1 IIVDSL
7 KSESGISIIE
17 INNDDEKSRRF
28 GDNDIKVAIEI
39 PENYEELL
47 ISRENIKITLTSIN
61 GESIKELVYG
71 IIKPEIL
78 NLSNISEVS
87 NGNKEIYK
95 EALDNYSNNS
105 IISIGKKSLNDLYSD
120 YNYGQFFVGFL
131 IIFMLQRGLSGA
143 KHVYEEKDENVYSRI
158 FMAPVSAWQYYL
170 GDALS
175 TYIVIL
181 IQAFIGVV
189 AINYFNIQIGVGSV
203 ILFIILSLIGLVSV
217 GISICG
223 RAFVEDI
230 SGFSNLFNFINMI
243 LIMLGGCAVPIEMMP
258 ASIEKISYFT
268 PTRWAMQ
275 SIIDIQQGKNFS
287 EIYVNLGILILFAI
301 AFFVIGA
308 YKTSRDEKKF
318 TTN

>member
-1 IIVDSL
+1 MD
-7 KSESGISIIE
+7 KDE
-17 INNDDEKSRRF
+17 IDKKF
-28 GDNDIKVAIEI
+28 ATNDIKVAIEI
-39 PENYEELL
+39 PESYEESL
-47 ISRENIKITLTSIN
+47 INRDNAQITVTSIN
-61 GESIKELVYG
+61 GESIKALVEG
-71 IIKPEIL
+71 LINPEIL
-78 NLSNISEVS
+78 NLSNISEVC
-87 NGNKEIYK
+87 NGNTEMYK
-95 EALDNYSNNS
+95 DALDNYSNNS
-105 IISIGKKSLNDLYSD
+105 IISIGKKCLNDLYSD

-143 KHVYEEKDENVYSRI
+143 KHVYEEKEENVYSRI

-181 IQAFIGVV
+181 MQALIGVI
-189 AINYFNIQIGVGSV
+189 AINYFNIQIGIGSV
-203 ILFIILSLIGLVSV
+203 MLFIILSLIGLVSV
-217 GISICG
+217 GISVCG
-223 RAFVEDI
+223 RAFVEDR

-258 ASIEKISYFT
+258 SSIEKISYFT

-275 SIIDIQQGKNFS
+275 SIVDIQQGRSFS
-287 EIYVNLGILILFAI
+287 DIYVNLCILILFAV

-318 TTN
+318 SIN